1 MCLCICI
8 NIYME
13 EKTKYLEDLTV
24 CLLFSSIVSQPPSQ
38 VTWPLTKVIFT
49 K

>member
-1 MCLCICI
+1 M
-8 NIYME
+8 YMYKYIHGR
-13 EKTKYLEDLTV
+13 KTKYLEDLTV